1 MSRYDICRVNQTL
14 KQYNDEGNVLNKTI
28 NVSMGIERHFT
39 GKSNILIHF
48 LANGISKF
56 PKNIIQFQ
64 EKYDNNIP
72 LELGC
77 FHIKEPIILAK
88 LWALASFCLNIQS
101 KTITKFKYLEEI
113 KKALRMDY
121 GAMIQAAKNYSHQAA
136 MVLSTR
142 TGSSNQRN
150 GIPKVLLAYFYPYIS
165 HSRPENLKKSRPKN
179 S

>member
-14 KQYNDEGNVLNKTI
+14 KEYNDEGNVLNKTI

-39 GKSNILIHF
+39 GKSMILIHF
-48 LANGISKF
+48 LAHAISKL
-56 PKNIIQFQ
+56 PKNIIQFK
-64 EKYDNNIP
+64 EKHDNIP
-72 LELGC
+72 LEPGC
-77 FHIKEPIILAK
+77 FHIKEPITLAK

-121 GAMIQAAKNYSHQAA
+121 GAMIQAARNYSHQAA

-142 TGSSNQRN
+142 TGSSSQRN
-150 GIPKVLLAYFYPYIS
+150 GIPKVITIFMQHDIFIILI
-165 HSRPENLKKSRPKN
+165 K
-179 S
+179 

>member
-14 KQYNDEGNVLNKTI
+14 TEYNEEGNALNKTI

-56 PKNIIQFQ
+56 PVNIIQFK
-64 EKYDNNIP
+64 EKYDNIP
-72 LELGC
+72 LESGC

-88 LWALASFCLNIQS
+88 LWALASFCLNIQI
-101 KTITKFKYLEEI
+101 KTITKFKYQEEI

-121 GAMIQAAKNYSHQAA
+121 GAMIQAAKKYSHQAA

-142 TGSSNQRN
+142 TGSSSQRN
-150 GIPKVLLAYFYPYIS
+150 GIPKVCF
-165 HSRPENLKKSRPKN
+165 HKK
-179 S
+179 